1 MCKLA
6 IKKCR
11 IICLPLI
18 VFLRKG
24 LASKRRNRNVNIH
37 IILPLQVKG
46 SKGVYQ
52 FLFKPYEVR
61 KDHQSVCKEDIAES
75 LQDSLSNISE
85 MISDFSE
92 KERSHPKET
101 GNNLQNDKDEPSTS
115 FRNII
120 LNNREFRVNNSEEK
134 VENVGESSGNS
145 SRTESLSRSSISTDR
160 SCGVSLED
168 LDLHA
173 NLINADLTCDEVDC
187 FFDDTHGS
195 DIFPQW
201 NID

>member
-1 MCKLA
+1 M
-6 IKKCR
+6 
-11 IICLPLI
+11 
-18 VFLRKG
+18 
-24 LASKRRNRNVNIH
+24 
-37 IILPLQVKG
+37 
-46 SKGVYQ
+46 YQ

-61 KDHQSVCKEDIAES
+61 KDHQSVCKEGIAES

-120 LNNREFRVNNSEEK
+120 LNNRELRVKNSEEK
-134 VENVGESSGNS
+134 VENVSESSGNS

-160 SCGVSLED
+160 SCAVSLDD
-168 LDLHA
+168 LDLDA

-187 FFDDTHGS
+187 FFDDIHGS